1 MVLLNYAS
9 KDTHFLITDAIYGPV
24 RTICEL
30 FLEKMGIEIDFLKAD
45 ASDVEEKNQT

>member
-1 MVLLNYAS
+1 MVIEHNFS
-9 KDTHFLITDAIYGPV
+9 QQDLITDAIYGPV